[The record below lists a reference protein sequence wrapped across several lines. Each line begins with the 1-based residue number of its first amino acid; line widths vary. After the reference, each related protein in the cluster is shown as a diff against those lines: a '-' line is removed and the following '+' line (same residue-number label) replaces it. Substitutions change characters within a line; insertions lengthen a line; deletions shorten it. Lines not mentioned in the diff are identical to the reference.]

1 MLQDLGL
8 QRAVANGV
16 LRKLHMH
23 AITSLHNVIKARR
36 YLENNGRYAL
46 QARGNR
52 RNNGAG

>member
-46 QARGNR
+46 QARGDR